1 MKKLSLIFILTLGLF
16 AQAQVNR
23 FFYELSFKPKKDS
36 AKIEKGMM
44 VLDISPEKSLYRD
57 YLMVSQDS
65 IIQDAVEK
73 IKKSGTWQDI
83 SKMVKPPKFAHK
95 IFKNYP
101 ISEVIYSERLLRDDI
116 SYKDKLNFD
125 WKITNESSKIGTY
138 EVQKATTDF
147 AGRKWTAWFSTD
159 LPFQDGP
166 YKFYG
171 LPGLIVKIE
180 DEGKNYSWVLQGN
193 KKLTELVEETYSE
206 KLGKQMGQGGAK
218 LEVSRAKFEEMYDAY
233 KKDPFAS
240 MRPQL
245 AQMPANFK
253 LPDGTTLSER
263 IKQEEIRLKEFLNR
277 NDNAIELKK

>member
-1 MKKLSLIFILTLGLF
+1 MKKLSLIFILAFGIL

-73 IKKSGTWQDI
+73 MRRSGTFHDI
-83 SKMVKPPKFAHK
+83 SKMVKSPKFAHK
-95 IFKNYP
+95 ITKIYP
-101 ISEVIYSERLLRDDI
+101 ISEVIYGERILRDDI
-116 SYKDKLNFD
+116 SYKDKVNFD
-125 WKITNESSKIGTY
+125 WKITNESSKIGAY

-206 KLGKQMGQGGAK
+206 KIGKQMGQGGSK
-218 LEVSRAKFEEMYDAY
+218 LEVSRAKFDEMYAAY